1 MKLNELSGAII
12 NAAMQV
18 HSALGPGLL
27 EESYKKCLAYELTQ
41 RGFQVATEVELP
53 VVYKAVTVDL
63 GYRID
68 LLVEATIIVELKAVQ
83 QLAPIHRA
91 QLLAYL
97 KLSRKPLGLLLNFN
111 TLHLK
116 DGIERLI
123 NTFPPLR
130 TPASPVVEIP
140 TTP

>member
-53 VVYKAVTVDL
+53 VIYKAVKVDL
-63 GYRID
+63 GYRI
-68 LLVEATIIVELKAVQ
+68 
-83 QLAPIHRA
+83 
-91 QLLAYL
+91 
-97 KLSRKPLGLLLNFN
+97 
-111 TLHLK
+111 
-116 DGIERLI
+116 
-123 NTFPPLR
+123 
-130 TPASPVVEIP
+130 
-140 TTP
+140 